1 MLLSTRFP
9 ARMRAHFFVLSGKI
23 FWFCDSIMKKQTW
36 QKKLDLKVD
45 ACGAAARKAAAWDI
59 KLRNK
64 ILDEAARQIEKESA
78 VILRANQKDLD
89 RAAKSGIA
97 PAMIDRLTL
106 NAKRIKAMAEGI
118 RSVRKLPDPIG
129 KVIYQHTGQD
139 GLRIQRVTVPL
150 GVILIIFESRPN
162 VTVECAALALK
173 SGNAV
178 ILRGGRE
185 AFESNLA
192 LVKIFRGV
200 LVKYKL
206 PQEVVSFIDT
216 TDYETVDYLLKQEG
230 KINLVIPRGGQ
241 GLIKSVVEKSRIP
254 VVKHYQGIC
263 HVFVDAKADLKKA
276 AAIAENAKLQRPG
289 VCNAM
294 ETLLVH
300 EKIAA
305 KFLPLVAPRLLAG
318 GCEVRGDAATRKYIS
333 WAKTAKANDYGQ
345 EFLDKILAV
354 RVVKDLNAAIEHI
367 TKYGSGHTDAI
378 VTRDRRAAQTF
389 REQIDSS
396 SVMINAS
403 TRFADG
409 FEYGLGAEIGISTDK
424 VHARGP
430 MGLEGLTSYK
440 YVVTGSGHIRR

>member
-1 MLLSTRFP
+1 MN
-9 ARMRAHFFVLSGKI
+9 
-23 FWFCDSIMKKQTW
+23 KQI
-36 QKKLDLKVD
+36 QKKLDLKVA
-45 ACGAAARKAAAWDI
+45 ACGIAARKAAAWNV
-59 KLRNK
+59 KLRNR
-64 ILDEAARQIEKESA
+64 ILDEAARQLEKESA
-78 VILRANQKDLD
+78 IVLRANQKDLA
-89 RAAKSGIA
+89 RAVKAGLA

-106 NAKRIKAMAEGI
+106 TEKRVQAMAEGI
-118 RSVRKLPDPIG
+118 RSVRRLPDPIG
-129 KVIYQHTGQD
+129 KVIYQHKGQD
-139 GLRIQRVTVPL
+139 GLKIQRVTVPL

-162 VTVECAALALK
+162 VTVECAALAIK
-173 SGNAV
+173 SGNTV
-178 ILRGGRE
+178 LLRGGRE
-185 AFESNLA
+185 AFESNQV
-192 LVKIFRGV
+192 LVKIFQRV
-200 LVKYKL
+200 LAKYRL
-206 PQEVVSFIDT
+206 PEATVSFIDT
-216 TDYETVDYLLKQEG
+216 TDYETVDYLLRQEG
-230 KINLVIPRGGQ
+230 KIHLVIPRGGQ

-263 HVFVDAKADLKKA
+263 HIFVDAKADLKKA
-276 AAIAENAKLQRPG
+276 VAIAENAKLQRPG

-305 KFLPLVAPRLLAG
+305 KFLPLVASRLEAG
-318 GCEVRGDAATRKYIS
+318 GCEVRGDAVTRKYIA
-333 WAKTAKANDYGQ
+333 WAKAAKPDDYGR

-354 RVVKDLNAAIEHI
+354 RVVKNLESAIEHI

-378 VTRDRRAAQTF
+378 LTRDMRAAQTF
-389 REQIDSS
+389 REQVDSA

-440 YVVTGSGHIRR
+440 YVVTGNGQIRR

>member
-1 MLLSTRFP
+1 
-9 ARMRAHFFVLSGKI
+9 
-23 FWFCDSIMKKQTW
+23 MKKQVW
-36 QKKLDLKVD
+36 QTKLDSKVK
-45 ACGAAARKAAAWDI
+45 ACGLGSRSAANWPV
-59 KLRNK
+59 KLRNQ
-64 ILDEAARQIEKESA
+64 ILMDAARNLEKAEPA
-78 VILRANQKDLD
+78 ILKANQKDLEH
-89 RAAKSGIA
+89 AKKSGLA
-97 PAMIDRLTL
+97 AAMIDRLTL
-106 NAKRIKAMAEGI
+106 NSARIKAMAEGI
-118 RSVRKLPDPIG
+118 RSVAKLADPIG
-129 KVIYQHTGQD
+129 KVVYRHQSRD

-185 AFESNLA
+185 AFHSNQA
-192 LVKIFRGV
+192 LIKIFQQV
-200 LVKYKL
+200 LVKHHL
-206 PQEVVSFIDT
+206 AQEVVSFIDT

-230 KINLVIPRGGQ
+230 KIHLVIPRGGQ
-241 GLIKSVVEKSRIP
+241 GLIRSVVEKSRIP

-276 AAIAENAKLQRPG
+276 VAIVENAKLQRPG

-300 EKIAA
+300 QKIAA
-305 KFLPLVAPRLLAG
+305 KFLPLLAVRLKAG
-318 GCEVRGDAATRKYIS
+318 QCEVRGDASTRKYIP
-333 WAKTAKANDYGQ
+333 WAKSAKTSDYGY

-354 RVVKDLNAAIEHI
+354 RVVSSLNSAIEHI
-367 TKYGSGHTDAI
+367 AQYGSGHTDAI
-378 VTRDRRAAQTF
+378 VTGDARAAQTF
-389 REQIDSS
+389 RDQVDSS
-396 SVMINAS
+396 SVMINVS

-440 YVVTGSGHIRR
+440 YVVTGNGQIRR